1 MQKDLRNQPRRLK
14 QQGFTL
20 IELLIVVAIIGV
32 LAAVGVPQYGNYLDR
47 SSLNACQGELSA
59 FRSAVVAESSFQPES
74 DVATVV
80 DNVDFNFQACNV
92 GDGAEAGQDEDIA
105 EAFITGD
112 AEDNVTG
119 ILSQRGN
126 SAGEINIENG
136 AIVVPDSDAGEPE
149 SD

>member
-1 MQKDLRNQPRRLK
+1 MQTTQFNQARRLK

-59 FRSAVVAESSFQPES
+59 FRSAVLAESSLSQRA

-80 DNVDFNFQACNV
+80 GAVDFDFQACAIDAGTEEGEDQDV
-92 GDGAEAGQDEDIA
+92 AGAFMNPTGSGTADVEGIESNRGPDAG
-105 EAFITGD
+105 
-112 AEDNVTG
+112 
-119 ILSQRGN
+119 S
-126 SAGEINIENG
+126 INIVNG
-136 AIVVPDSDAGEPE
+136 AIQVVGS
-149 SD
+149 